1 MGNMSIRVTKEELDA
16 HGQTSV
22 ELPGGGYLAWLGV
35 FHELHCV
42 VCGDESFLHTPALQ
56 LVCALS
62 CLNAQRQNC
71 FPDTCQV
78 LTSSRKFSAS
88 GATETTTMAI

>member
-42 VCGDESFLHTPALQ
+42 VCEDESRSYVLLKCSLINLNSNLKTQNGYQNTYQ
-56 LVCALS
+56 L
-62 CLNAQRQNC
+62 
-71 FPDTCQV
+71 
-78 LTSSRKFSAS
+78 LTSSRRFSAS
-88 GATETTTMAI
+88 GATGTTTTVI

>member
-1 MGNMSIRVTKEELDA
+1 VKHEFKLYDKFNESPFAGNPSQEVDEAWHNLMLNMSIRVSKEELEA

-42 VCGDESFLHTPALQ
+42 V
-56 LVCALS
+56 S
-62 CLNAQRQNC
+62 CRSI
-71 FPDTCQV
+71 
-78 LTSSRKFSAS
+78 LTHVIDFYSNKTAEN
-88 GATETTTMAI
+88 G